1 MNITENVDVINGYI
15 DQCNN
20 NLTHYDI
27 SLIVHIVFKK
37 YYRYIGD
44 KSWEYYDI
52 RNGIWKH
59 DVKSQNMRNDINSV
73 ISDLFSTRSLHW
85 LRISE
90 QCSDINLSIHAK
102 YLSEKMLNTSLKLK
116 NNAFISV
123 VIKEARSFFDIH
135 TND

>member
-1 MNITENVDVINGYI
+1 MNITENVNVINSYI

-27 SLIVHIVFKK
+27 SLILNIVFKK
-37 YYRYIGD
+37 FYRYIGD
-44 KSWEYYDI
+44 KNWEYYDI
-52 RNGIWKH
+52 QDESWKQ
-59 DVKSQNMRNDINSV
+59 DVKSQKMRNDIKTV

-90 QCSDINLSIHAK
+90 ECSDINSSIHAK
-102 YLSEKMLNTSLKLK
+102 YLSEKMLNISLKLK
-116 NNAFISV
+116 NNTFISV

-135 TND
+135 NND